1 MKKLL
6 HLAVIL
12 LTIALIGLAMGCQS
26 ESLDIQ
32 ANYRIR
38 LQAISPGATLQAHQS
53 YEIPLEL
60 LTDSYYSEYG
70 YQLQFYQQAGLGK
83 FERGILKEDR
93 IAVLQKVAVELP
105 LGVSTWQYTPE
116 ATGASQVVL
125 VAQQE
130 RGYTKPDTIRL
141 NFQVVP

>member
-12 LTIALIGLAMGCQS
+12 LTIVLLGLAMGCQS

-38 LQAISPGATLQAHQS
+38 LQATSPGATLQAHQS
-53 YEIPLEL
+53 YSIPLEL

-70 YQLQFYQQAGLGK
+70 YQLQFYQQTGLGK
-83 FERGILKEDR
+83 FERGILKEER
-93 IAVLQKVAVELP
+93 LPILQKVGVALP
-105 LGVSTWQYTPE
+105 LGVSNWQYTPE
-116 ATGASQVVL
+116 AAGTSQIVL

-130 RGYTKPDTIRL
+130 RGYTRPDTVRL
-141 NFQVVP
+141 TFQVVP